1 MIKKITEEKAR
12 IIYIIEHHLKEEL
25 LKHTPEKLWEESF
38 IKRQIERRQNGKAFT
53 TTDHIRAMVYSML
66 SSGMSW
72 NKVAKNMNPE
82 TKCITS
88 VDKIF
93 CDYDLEYLLK
103 LTPTQLRDSIKEI
116 HCATQSTLKQME
128 ALLTVNVPKLLSTEK
143 TYGTIDTFYQKFIE
157 IDNTLKTLIILLSA
171 TGSTSKLEQ
180 MNVALVCEYLR
191 NIGHDIPK
199 PDRHICRILS
209 SEYLAF
215 SDKKEV
221 TPFEASDI
229 IVELSKMTGK
239 SVAEVDYIL
248 WSYCA
253 DGYGEICTEKTP
265 KCNECVTKKDCN
277 KRNNLK
283 F

>member
-1 MIKKITEEKAR
+1 MKNKITEEKAS
-12 IIYIIEHHLKEEL
+12 IIYIIEQHLKEQL

-53 TTDHIRAMVYSML
+53 TKDHIRAMVYSML

-93 CDYDLEYLLK
+93 CDYDLEQLLK
-103 LTPTQLRDSIKEI
+103 LTPTQLRDSIKGI
-116 HCATQSTLKQME
+116 HCATQSTLKQVE
-128 ALLTVNVPKLLSTEK
+128 ALLTVNVPKLLSIEK
-143 TYGTIDTFYQKFIE
+143 TYGTIDTYYQKFIE
-157 IDNTLKTLIILLSA
+157 IDNTLKTLIILLSTTDGA
-171 TGSTSKLEQ
+171 SKLEQ

-215 SDKKEV
+215 SDKKAV
-221 TPFEASDI
+221 TPFEAFDI

-239 SVAEVDYIL
+239 SAAEVDYIL

-253 DGYGEICTEKTP
+253 DGYGEVCTAKKAKCEICK
-265 KCNECVTKKDCN
+265 VKKYCKKKGN
-277 KRNNLK
+277 
-283 F
+283 

>member
-1 MIKKITEEKAR
+1 MINKITEEKAS
-12 IIYIIEHHLKEEL
+12 IIYIIEQHLREEL
-25 LKHTPEKLWEESF
+25 LKQMPEKLWEKSF
-38 IKRQIERRQNGKAFT
+38 IKQQIERRQNGELFT

-66 SSGMSW
+66 SSGISW
-72 NKVAKNMNPE
+72 DKVAKNMNPE

-93 CDYDLEYLLK
+93 CDYDLEQLLK

-128 ALLTVNVPKLLSTEK
+128 SLLTVNVPKLLSIEK
-143 TYGTIDTFYQKFIE
+143 TYGTIDTYYQKFIE
-157 IDNTLKTLIILLSA
+157 IDNTLKNLIILLSA
-171 TGSTSKLEQ
+171 TESTSKLEQ
-180 MNVALVCEYLR
+180 MNIALICEYLR

-215 SDKKEV
+215 SDEKKV
-221 TPFEASDI
+221 TPFEAFDI
-229 IVELSKMTGK
+229 IMKLSKKTGK
-239 SVAEVDYIL
+239 SAAEVDYIL

-253 DGYGEICTEKTP
+253 DGYGEICTLKNP
-265 KCNECVTKKDCN
+265 KCKTCKAKEICKN
-277 KRNNLK
+277 KGELI
-283 F
+283 

>member
-1 MIKKITEEKAR
+1 VIKKITEEKAR

-93 CDYDLEYLLK
+93 CDYDLEHLLK

-128 ALLTVNVPKLLSTEK
+128 ALLTVNVPKLLSIEK

-191 NIGHDIPK
+191 NVGHDIPK

-209 SEYLAF
+209 NEYLAF

-221 TPFEASDI
+221 THFEAFDI

-239 SVAEVDYIL
+239 SAAEVDYIL

-253 DGYGEICTEKTP
+253 DGYGEVCTAKKAKCKICK
-265 KCNECVTKKDCN
+265 VKKYCKKKGN
-277 KRNNLK
+277 
-283 F
+283 

>member
-1 MIKKITEEKAR
+1 MKNKITEEKAS
-12 IIYIIEHHLKEEL
+12 IIYIIEQHLKEQL

-53 TTDHIRAMVYSML
+53 TKDHIRAMVYSML

-93 CDYDLEYLLK
+93 CDYDLERLLK
-103 LTPTQLRDSIKEI
+103 LTPTQLRDSIKGI

-128 ALLTVNVPKLLSTEK
+128 ALLTVNVPKLLSIEK
-143 TYGTIDTFYQKFIE
+143 TYGTIDTYYQKFIE
-157 IDNTLKTLIILLSA
+157 IDNTLKTLIILLSTTDGA
-171 TGSTSKLEQ
+171 SKLEQ

-215 SDKKEV
+215 SDKKAV
-221 TPFEASDI
+221 TPFEAFDI

-239 SVAEVDYIL
+239 SAAEVDYIL

-253 DGYGEICTEKTP
+253 DGYGEVCTAKKAKCEICK
-265 KCNECVTKKDCN
+265 VKKYCKKKGN
-277 KRNNLK
+277 
-283 F
+283 

>member
-1 MIKKITEEKAR
+1 MINKIAEEKASV
-12 IIYIIEHHLKEEL
+12 IYIIEQHLKEEL

-72 NKVAKNMNPE
+72 DKVAKNMNPE

-93 CDYDLEYLLK
+93 CDYDLEQLLK

-128 ALLTVNVPKLLSTEK
+128 ALLTVNVPKLLSIEK

-171 TGSTSKLEQ
+171 TESTSKLEQ

-215 SDKKEV
+215 SDKKNV
-221 TPFEASDI
+221 TPFEAFDI
-229 IVELSKMTGK
+229 ITELSKMTGK
-239 SVAEVDYIL
+239 SAAEVDYIL

-253 DGYGEICTEKTP
+253 DGYGEVCTA
-265 KCNECVTKKDCN
+265 KKEN
-277 KRNNLK
+277 AKYVK
-283 F
+283 

>member
-1 MIKKITEEKAR
+1 MINKITEEKAS
-12 IIYIIEHHLKEEL
+12 IIYIIEQHLKEEL

-38 IKRQIERRQNGKAFT
+38 IKQQIERRQNKELFT
-53 TTDHIRAMVYSML
+53 TKDHIRAMVYSML

-72 NKVAKNMNPE
+72 DKVAKNLNPE

-93 CDYDLEYLLK
+93 CDYDLEHLLN

-128 ALLTVNVPKLLSTEK
+128 ALLTVNIPKLLSIEK
-143 TYGTIDTFYQKFIE
+143 TYGTIDTYYQKFIE

-171 TGSTSKLEQ
+171 TESTSKLEQ

-221 TPFEASDI
+221 TPFEAFDI
-229 IVELSKMTGK
+229 IVKLSKMTGK

-253 DGYGEICTEKTP
+253 DGYGKICTKKTP
-265 KCNECVTKKDCN
+265 KCNECIAN
-277 KRNNLK
+277 KYCMAK
-283 F
+283 SEIK